1 MKLLYAAPIETLKK
15 RFKSY
20 NMAVIDRVQLV
31 CLTRKLAQR
40 FIKKDVYTMSSQEP
54 PFSEQPYPEI
64 PPPSEQPSW
73 QEQPYSP
80 PSPGTPQTPPF
91 REPSPYPGPQPQGPY
106 YAQPVYQNRAL
117 TPRSRRGLLCGCL
130 VALVLALL
138 LCSGGVVLAVRF
150 GFAGVSR
157 SSATDPVVSYKVKSN
172 PTLILNDDA
181 GSVTI
186 KSGSLDTIDIQ
197 ATRYANF
204 GGSINNIHTQAIQ
217 DTNASTLTVTVTRS
231 GPDVFN
237 TTGIDFVITVPN
249 SSNLQIS
256 TGAGS
261 LNISGVSGTMSLNTH
276 AGTIGVSG
284 ATLTGSSNFK
294 TNAGSVNFSGSIA
307 TSGVYDFETNAGS
320 IDVTLS
326 AASAFHLNANT
337 DVGSIS
343 TSFPATVNHN
353 TAGASINTDIG
364 ATPQATVTLKTNAGS
379 ITLNKGP

>member
-1 MKLLYAAPIETLKK
+1 
-15 RFKSY
+15 
-20 NMAVIDRVQLV
+20 
-31 CLTRKLAQR
+31 
-40 FIKKDVYTMSSQEP
+40 MSSQEP

-64 PPPSEQPSW
+64 PPPYIQPP
-73 QEQPYSP
+73 PYA
-80 PSPGTPQTPPF
+80 
-91 REPSPYPGPQPQGPY
+91 GPQPQGPY

-130 VALVLALL
+130 VALVLVLF
-138 LCSGGVVLAVRF
+138 LCSGGVVLGVKF

-157 SSATDPVVSYKVKSN
+157 SSATDPVVSYNVRANS
-172 PTLILNDDA
+172 TLILNDDA

-186 KSGSLDTIDIQ
+186 KSGSLDTIAIQ
-197 ATRYANF
+197 ATRYASF
-204 GGSINNIHTQAIQ
+204 GGSINNIHTQASQ
-217 DTNASTLTVTVTRS
+217 DTNANTLTVTVTRS
-231 GPDVFN
+231 GPGVFN
-237 TTGIDFVITVPN
+237 MTGIDFVIIVPD
-249 SSNLQIS
+249 SANLQIS

-261 LNISGVSGTMSLNTH
+261 LNASGVSGTMSLNTH

-320 IDVTLS
+320 IDVTLP
-326 AASAFHLNANT
+326 AASAFHVNANT

-343 TSFPATVNHN
+343 TSFSVTVKHN
-353 TAGASINTDIG
+353 TPGASLNTDIG
-364 ATPQATVTLKTNAGS
+364 VTPQATVTLKTNAGS